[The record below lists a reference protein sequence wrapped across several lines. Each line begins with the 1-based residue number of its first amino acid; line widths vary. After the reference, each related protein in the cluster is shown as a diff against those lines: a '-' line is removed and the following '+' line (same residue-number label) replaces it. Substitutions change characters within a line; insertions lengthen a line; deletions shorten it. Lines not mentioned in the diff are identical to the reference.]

1 MENTLTKTT
10 LITLNADNCSA
21 KAISHRNN
29 VLVNMFESD
38 GRTIT
43 TIVMHKKYFN
53 QISTFGEVQG
63 RLRTTEDGLIIFE
76 GFSFR

>member
-1 MENTLTKTT
+1 METT
-10 LITLNADNCSA
+10 LITLTANNCSA
-21 KAISHRNN
+21 KAISQRNN

-43 TIVMHKKYFN
+43 TIVMNKKYFN
-53 QISTFGEVQG
+53 QISAFGEVQG